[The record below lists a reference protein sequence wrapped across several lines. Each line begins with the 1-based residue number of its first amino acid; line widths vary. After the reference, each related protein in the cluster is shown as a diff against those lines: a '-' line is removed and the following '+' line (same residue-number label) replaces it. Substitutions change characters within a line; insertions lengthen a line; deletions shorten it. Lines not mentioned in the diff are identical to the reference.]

1 VNTTPSPGSSRQFR
15 HRARIAI
22 EDIRLQGALEK
33 ATAKF
38 RDGRTDALDAL
49 PGSEAMRD
57 HFKRTRAST
66 LAQLPDHLQTFE
78 EVARENGSQVHRAA
92 GPSQVSQI
100 VIDIAQR
107 HGVSLVTKTKSMTTE
122 EIHLNQTLEEAG
134 ITPIETDLGEFIIQL
149 ANEPPFHILAPATHK
164 TKEQVAELFTQ
175 AKGQEVKADDISE
188 LTAEA
193 RELLREKFLAAGM
206 GITGG
211 NIGIAETGSVVLVTN
226 EGNGEMVTALP
237 PVHVVVIGI
246 EKITPTWD
254 DAAVWL
260 ALLARSATGQPL
272 SVYTTFISGP
282 ARQEDPDGPD
292 ELHIILLDN
301 GRSDLLGTKYEEALQ
316 CIRCGACLN
325 VCPVY
330 REAGGHAYGSPYS
343 GPIGAVISPLLY
355 GLEEYE
361 GLPQASSLCGACLD
375 VCPAR
380 IDLPRM
386 LLALRADEVDRR
398 IMPWHERLAEGAAA
412 SVFGHERLMRLSTA
426 ALRLLQRPITRR
438 GKLRLPDSLN
448 LMPGRQLPPLA
459 PKPFRD
465 IWKDLD
471 ADSSMIS
478 FPPPRESTPVQ
489 SSQDELAR
497 QESPFLQRVPELAK
511 SPAPWL
517 SRRNYSNLSSQFE
530 TALTNA
536 GGEVKRARDLEG
548 ALSFLGEILN
558 QSRVQKALANH
569 QVPFDTLDLHILW
582 PGVSWSIA
590 GGDAD
595 EFRSFGAQ
603 ADIGISRAEA
613 ALAETGSVAVQ
624 SGLGLSRLTALL
636 PPIHLVLVPSSC
648 LTTDIFTWVSA
659 RDGVLPAALTLI
671 SGPSKTGDIEQTL
684 TTGVHG
690 PKRFIAILYDD

>member
-1 VNTTPSPGSSRQFR
+1 
-15 HRARIAI
+15 
-22 EDIRLQGALEK
+22 
-33 ATAKF
+33 
-38 RDGRTDALDAL
+38 
-49 PGSEAMRD
+49 MRD

-78 EVARENGSQVHRAA
+78 EVARENGSQVYRAA

-107 HGVSLVTKTKSMTTE
+107 HGVSLVTKTKSMATE

-164 TKEQVAELFTQ
+164 TKDQVAELFTQ

-193 RELLREKFLAAGM
+193 RELLREKFLVAGM

-211 NIGIAETGSVVLVTN
+211 NIGIAETGSIVLVTN

-282 ARQEDPDGPD
+282 ARQEDPDGPS

-412 SVFGHERLMRLSTA
+412 SVFGHERLMQLSTA

-438 GKLRLPDSLN
+438 GKLRLPDRLN
-448 LMPGRQLPPLA
+448 PMPDRQLPSLA
-459 PKPFRD
+459 HKPFRD

-471 ADSSMIS
+471 TSQQPTSDPIASDIPVPEGESAPQTE
-478 FPPPRESTPVQ
+478 FPPHIRDDSP
-489 SSQDELAR
+489 LAR
-497 QESPFLQRVPELAK
+497 FGKGTADPRSPVGAVPKGSEK
-511 SPAPWL
+511 P
-517 SRRNYSNLSSQFE
+517 
-530 TALTNA
+530 
-536 GGEVKRARDLEG
+536 
-548 ALSFLGEILN
+548 ILKN
-558 QSRVQKALANH
+558 RK
-569 QVPFDTLDLHILW
+569 
-582 PGVSWSIA
+582 
-590 GGDAD
+590 
-595 EFRSFGAQ
+595 
-603 ADIGISRAEA
+603 
-613 ALAETGSVAVQ
+613 
-624 SGLGLSRLTALL
+624 
-636 PPIHLVLVPSSC
+636 VL
-648 LTTDIFTWVSA
+648 
-659 RDGVLPAALTLI
+659 
-671 SGPSKTGDIEQTL
+671 
-684 TTGVHG
+684 
-690 PKRFIAILYDD
+690 